1 MLHLPEK
8 HLILFYNLMW
18 DGWHDFNQ
26 LSIPEE
32 CILTTDHAYIAAADV
47 IVFHMPT
54 LKGDESIRKREGQLW
69 VFWSM
74 ECEDHYPL
82 FRDPKILGLFDIYM
96 TYRSDADVQVPYLLL
111 DHKEKLRQR
120 PAKKEYLA
128 NAFISSPLNLSKR
141 NECLKE
147 LMSLIKVHSYG
158 KMFNNS
164 AIRNDNGFKAKMDII
179 SSYKFTLAFEN
190 AIAKDYVTEKFYDPL
205 IAGSVPVYLGAPN
218 IEEFAPG
225 DKCYINLNSFG
236 SLKELAEYLLM
247 LDANEQQYREYLSW
261 KDRPFRPLFVRK
273 IEERRVHPFVRL
285 CYVVID
291 RLRNK
296 QQSVGEMKL

>member
-1 MLHLPEK
+1 
-8 HLILFYNLMW
+8 
-18 DGWHDFNQ
+18 
-26 LSIPEE
+26 
-32 CILTTDHAYIAAADV
+32 
-47 IVFHMPT
+47 
-54 LKGDESIRKREGQLW
+54 
-69 VFWSM
+69 
-74 ECEDHYPL
+74 
-82 FRDPKILGLFDIYM
+82 
-96 TYRSDADVQVPYLLL
+96 
-111 DHKEKLRQR
+111 
-120 PAKKEYLA
+120 
-128 NAFISSPLNLSKR
+128 
-141 NECLKE
+141 
-147 LMSLIKVHSYG
+147 MSLIKVHSYG